1 MISNSAAW
9 IDAPFADL
17 VVRPSPVPTP
27 GPGQMVVQVRA
38 VAVNPLDA
46 IVQSNGR
53 LMYRWLDYPVVLGE
67 DVAGVVVAVGE
78 GVHRFAVGDRIVAY
92 ATGLEKGRDH
102 VSGGGF
108 QRLVAVDETLAAP
121 IPDQVAF
128 DDAVVLPLA
137 LSTAAAALFET
148 SQLGLDRSGL
158 ERHRLADDR
167 IDGAASDPD
176 RQTTV
181 ASPPRGDEVVVVW
194 GGSTSVGS
202 NAVQLAR
209 AAGYRVVTTASARH
223 HDAMRALGAEAVFDY
238 HDDDVVSSVVA
249 ATQGVRVVGVV
260 AIAVGSAEPCVEIA
274 ATTGARRVALTSP
287 SVSFYDQPRRPGLAW
302 SRVRLMA
309 RLVWSNVALQARC
322 LRHGVRARFVWGS
335 AIATSGVGPA
345 VWTGYLPDALA
356 DGRHQ
361 LVPQA
366 RVVGSDLNAV
376 QGALDVLRG
385 GVSAE
390 KVVVTLPA
398 TIPSDEV
405 TQVR

>member
-9 IDAPFADL
+9 IEAPFADL

-27 GPGQMVVQVRA
+27 GPGQVVVEVRA

-67 DVAGVVVAVGE
+67 DVAGTVVAVGE
-78 GVHRFAVGDRIVAY
+78 GAPRFAVGDRVVAY

-108 QRLVAVDETLAAP
+108 QHLVAVDEALAAP
-121 IPDQVAF
+121 LPDEVAF
-128 DDAVVLPLA
+128 EDAVVLPLA
-137 LSTAAAALFET
+137 LSTAAAALFEQ
-148 SQLGLDRSGL
+148 SQLGLD
-158 ERHRLADDR
+158 HTRLDH
-167 IDGAASDPD
+167 AAPDPE
-176 RQTTV
+176 TTV
-181 ASPPRGDEVVVVW
+181 GAPRGDEIVVVW
-194 GGSTSVGS
+194 GGTTSVGS

-223 HDAMRALGAEAVFDY
+223 HDTMRALGAEAVFDY
-238 HDDDVVSSVVA
+238 RDDDVVSSVVA
-249 ATQGVRVVGVV
+249 ATQGARVVGVV

-274 ATTGARRVALTSP
+274 ARTGARRVALTSP

-302 SRVRLMA
+302 SRVGLMT

-335 AIATSGVGPA
+335 VIASSPVGPA
-345 VWTGYLPDALA
+345 VWSGYLPRALA
-356 DGRHQ
+356 DGRHRMA
-361 LVPQA
+361 PRP
-366 RVVGSDLNAV
+366 RVVGTDLGAL
-376 QGALDVLRG
+376 QGAIDMMRG
-385 GVSAE
+385 GVSAQ
-390 KVVVTLPA
+390 KLVVTLSGTGPA
-398 TIPSDEV
+398 SEP
-405 TQVR
+405 TQLP

>member
-9 IDAPFADL
+9 IEAPFADL

-27 GPGQMVVQVRA
+27 GPGQVVVQVRA

-46 IVQSNGR
+46 IIQSNGR

-78 GVHRFAVGDRIVAY
+78 GVHRFAAGDRLVAY

-108 QRLVAVDETLAAP
+108 QHLVAVDEALAAP
-121 IPDQVAF
+121 IPDHVAF
-128 DDAVVLPLA
+128 EDAVVLPLA

-148 SQLGLDRSGL
+148 SQLGLD
-158 ERHRLADDR
+158 HTRLDDIRLDQDRTAD
-167 IDGAASDPD
+167 
-176 RQTTV
+176 
-181 ASPPRGDEVVVVW
+181 DEVVVVW
-194 GGSTSVGS
+194 GGSTSVGG

-209 AAGYRVVTTASARH
+209 AAGYRVITTASPQH
-223 HDAMRALGAEAVFDY
+223 HGTMQTLGAEAVFDY
-238 HDDDVVSSVVA
+238 RADDVVASVVA
-249 ATQGVRVVGVV
+249 ATRGARVVGVV

-274 ATTGARRVALTSP
+274 AKTGARRVALTSP

-302 SRVRLMA
+302 SRVSLMA

-335 AIATSGVGPA
+335 AIATSDVGPS
-345 VWTGYLPDALA
+345 VWSRYLPRALA
-356 DGRHQ
+356 EGRHQ
-361 LVPQA
+361 LLPRPQ
-366 RVVGSDLNAV
+366 VVGTDLGAL
-376 QGALDVLRG
+376 QGALDTLRG
-385 GVSAE
+385 GVSAQ
-390 KVVVTLPA
+390 KLVVSLPEMSGPLGD
-398 TIPSDEV
+398 T
-405 TQVR
+405 TQVP

>member
-1 MISNSAAW
+1 MFSNSAAW
-9 IDAPFADL
+9 IEAPFADL

-27 GPGQMVVQVRA
+27 GPGEVVVQVRA

-78 GVHRFAVGDRIVAY
+78 GVRRFVVGDRLVAY

-108 QRLVAVDETLAAP
+108 QHLVAVDEALAAP
-121 IPDQVAF
+121 IPDHVAF
-128 DDAVVLPLA
+128 EDAVVLPLA

-148 SQLGLDRSGL
+148 SQLGLDHTRFD
-158 ERHRLADDR
+158 RARLDPSRTAD
-167 IDGAASDPD
+167 
-176 RQTTV
+176 
-181 ASPPRGDEVVVVW
+181 DEVVVVW

-209 AAGYRVVTTASARH
+209 AAGYRVVTTASPRH
-223 HDAMRALGAEAVFDY
+223 HGTMRALGAEAVFDY
-238 HDDDVVSSVVA
+238 RADDVVASVVA
-249 ATQGVRVVGVV
+249 ATRGARVVGVV

-274 ATTGARRVALTSP
+274 AKTGARRVALTSP
-287 SVSFYDQPRRPGLAW
+287 LVSFYDQPRRPGLAW
-302 SRVRLMA
+302 SRVRLMT

-335 AIATSGVGPA
+335 AIATSDVGPS
-345 VWTGYLPDALA
+345 VWSRYLPRALA
-356 DGRHQ
+356 EGRHQ
-361 LVPQA
+361 LLPRPQ
-366 RVVGSDLNAV
+366 VVGTDLGAL
-376 QGALDVLRG
+376 QGALDTLRG
-385 GVSAE
+385 GVSAQ
-390 KVVVTLPA
+390 KLVVSLPEMSGPLGD
-398 TIPSDEV
+398 T
-405 TQVR
+405 TQVP

>member
-9 IDAPFADL
+9 IEAPFADL
-17 VVRPSPVPTP
+17 VVGPSPVPTP
-27 GPGQMVVQVRA
+27 GPGQVVVQVRA

-78 GVHRFAVGDRIVAY
+78 GAHQFAVGDRLVAY

-108 QRLVAVDETLAAP
+108 QRLVAVDEALAAP
-121 IPDQVAF
+121 IPDHVAF

-148 SQLGLDRSGL
+148 SQLGLD
-158 ERHRLADDR
+158 HTRLDDIRLDQGRTAD
-167 IDGAASDPD
+167 
-176 RQTTV
+176 
-181 ASPPRGDEVVVVW
+181 DEVVVVW

-209 AAGYRVVTTASARH
+209 AAGYRVITTASPRH
-223 HDAMRALGAEAVFDY
+223 HGTMRTLGAEAVFDY
-238 HDDDVVSSVVA
+238 RDDDVVASVVA
-249 ATQGVRVVGVV
+249 ATRGARVVGVV

-274 ATTGARRVALTSP
+274 AKTGARRVALTSP

-302 SRVRLMA
+302 SRVRLMT
-309 RLVWSNVALQARC
+309 RLVWSNVALQTRC

-335 AIATSGVGPA
+335 AIATSDVGPA
-345 VWTGYLPDALA
+345 VWSGYLPRALA

-361 LVPQA
+361 LLPRPQ
-366 RVVGSDLNAV
+366 VVGTDL
-376 QGALDVLRG
+376 GALQSALDALRG
-385 GVSAE
+385 GVSAR
-390 KVVVTLPA
+390 KLVVSLPEMSGHLGD
-398 TIPSDEV
+398 T
-405 TQVR
+405 TQVH

>member
-1 MISNSAAW
+1 MTSNSAAW
-9 IDAPFADL
+9 IEAPFADL
-17 VVRPSPVPTP
+17 VVRPSPVPSP
-27 GPGQMVVQVRA
+27 GPGQVVVRVRA

-78 GVHRFAVGDRIVAY
+78 GVHRFVVGDRLVAY

-108 QRLVAVDETLAAP
+108 QHLVAVDEALAAP
-121 IPDQVAF
+121 IPDHVAF

-148 SQLGLDRSGL
+148 SQLGLD
-158 ERHRLADDR
+158 HTRLDDIRLDQGRTAD
-167 IDGAASDPD
+167 
-176 RQTTV
+176 
-181 ASPPRGDEVVVVW
+181 DEVVVVW

-209 AAGYRVVTTASARH
+209 AAGYRVITTASPRH
-223 HDAMRALGAEAVFDY
+223 HGAMRALGAEAVFDY
-238 HDDDVVSSVVA
+238 HDDDVVASVVA
-249 ATQGVRVVGVV
+249 ATRGARVVGVV

-274 ATTGARRVALTSP
+274 AKTGTRRVALTSP

-309 RLVWSNVALQARC
+309 RLVWSNVALQTRC

-335 AIATSGVGPA
+335 AIATSDVGPA
-345 VWTGYLPDALA
+345 VWSRYLPRALA
-356 DGRHQ
+356 EGRHQ
-361 LVPQA
+361 LLPRPQ
-366 RVVGSDLNAV
+366 VVGTDL
-376 QGALDVLRG
+376 GALQSALDTLRG
-385 GVSAE
+385 GVSAQ
-390 KVVVTLPA
+390 KLVVTLPGMSG
-398 TIPSDEV
+398 PQGDK
-405 TQVR
+405 TQVP

>member
-1 MISNSAAW
+1 MTSNSAAW
-9 IDAPFADL
+9 IEAPFADL
-17 VVRPSPVPTP
+17 VVRPSPVPSP
-27 GPGQMVVQVRA
+27 GPGQVVVQVRA

-78 GVHRFAVGDRIVAY
+78 GAHRFAVGDRLVAY

-108 QRLVAVDETLAAP
+108 QHLVAVDEALAAP
-121 IPDQVAF
+121 IPDHVAF

-148 SQLGLDRSGL
+148 SQLGLD
-158 ERHRLADDR
+158 HTRLDRARLDPSRPAD
-167 IDGAASDPD
+167 
-176 RQTTV
+176 
-181 ASPPRGDEVVVVW
+181 DEVVVVW
-194 GGSTSVGS
+194 GGSTSVGG

-209 AAGYRVVTTASARH
+209 AAGYRVITTASPQH
-223 HDAMRALGAEAVFDY
+223 HGTMQTLGAEAVFDY
-238 HDDDVVSSVVA
+238 RADDVVASVVA
-249 ATQGVRVVGVV
+249 ATRGARVVGVV

-274 ATTGARRVALTSP
+274 AKTGTRRVALTSP

-309 RLVWSNVALQARC
+309 RLVWSNVALQTRC

-335 AIATSGVGPA
+335 AIATSDVGPA
-345 VWTGYLPDALA
+345 VWSRYLPRALA
-356 DGRHQ
+356 EGRHQ
-361 LVPQA
+361 LLPRPQ
-366 RVVGSDLNAV
+366 VVGTDL
-376 QGALDVLRG
+376 GALQSALDTLRG
-385 GVSAE
+385 GVSAQ
-390 KVVVTLPA
+390 KLVVTLPGMSGPQGD
-398 TIPSDEV
+398 T
-405 TQVR
+405 TQVP

>member
-1 MISNSAAW
+1 MVSNSAAW
-9 IDAPFADL
+9 IEAPFADL
-17 VVRPSPVPTP
+17 VVRASPVPTP
-27 GPGQMVVQVRA
+27 GPGQVVVQVRA

-78 GVHRFAVGDRIVAY
+78 GAHRFAVGDRLVAY

-108 QRLVAVDETLAAP
+108 QHLVAVDEALAAP
-121 IPDQVAF
+121 IPDHVAF

-148 SQLGLDRSGL
+148 SQLGLD
-158 ERHRLADDR
+158 HTRLDRARLDPSRPAD
-167 IDGAASDPD
+167 
-176 RQTTV
+176 
-181 ASPPRGDEVVVVW
+181 DEVVVVW
-194 GGSTSVGS
+194 GGSTSVGG

-209 AAGYRVVTTASARH
+209 AAGYRVITTASPQH
-223 HDAMRALGAEAVFDY
+223 HGTMQTLGAEAVFDY
-238 HDDDVVSSVVA
+238 RADDVVASVVA
-249 ATQGVRVVGVV
+249 ATRGARVVGVV

-274 ATTGARRVALTSP
+274 AKTGARRVALTSP

-302 SRVRLMA
+302 SRVRLMT

-335 AIATSGVGPA
+335 AIATSDVGPS
-345 VWTGYLPDALA
+345 VWSRYLPRALA
-356 DGRHQ
+356 EGRHQ
-361 LVPQA
+361 LLPRPQ
-366 RVVGSDLNAV
+366 VVGTDLGAL
-376 QGALDVLRG
+376 QGALDTLRG
-385 GVSAE
+385 GVSAQ
-390 KVVVTLPA
+390 KLVVSLPEMSGPLGD
-398 TIPSDEV
+398 T
-405 TQVR
+405 TQVP